1 MNTPQRI
8 LAFLTC
14 GLGLAL
20 ALLAMAGCSVKPL
33 RLQVPEDLA
42 QTSTALSVTGRNGWR
57 TQPQPFRRKRQH
69 A

>member
-1 MNTPQRI
+1 
-8 LAFLTC
+8 
-14 GLGLAL
+14 
-20 ALLAMAGCSVKPL
+20 MAGCSVKPL